1 MVAILFLLF
10 VYLYFISM
18 ICISISMEYRYKVN
32 SRLVCIAITPILN
45 TIFCIRKGIFTDIY
59 KFIMD

>member
-1 MVAILFLLF
+1 
-10 VYLYFISM
+10 M

-45 TIFCIRKGIFTDIY
+45 TIFCIRKGIFIDIY